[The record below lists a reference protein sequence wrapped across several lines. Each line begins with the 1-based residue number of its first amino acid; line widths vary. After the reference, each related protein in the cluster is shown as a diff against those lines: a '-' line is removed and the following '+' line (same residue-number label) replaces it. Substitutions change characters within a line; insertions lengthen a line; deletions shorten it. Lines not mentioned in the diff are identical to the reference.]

1 MTALRVGLC
10 ALIAFSVLAFGT
22 VQPWSE
28 SILEIGAGLLFLYW
42 ALVVFRAADAKIQ
55 WSSLNFPLLGLI
67 GIGLLQLL
75 FHGTAY
81 PFLTRVELLKL
92 AAYFIVFFLSA
103 QAFRTRAD
111 LTALAWCVILFCFA
125 VSVLTIIQHFTSGQ
139 TIYWVEQ
146 VNGSEPYGPY
156 VNRNHFA
163 GFVELTLPMGLAL
176 MAFRGVRRD
185 VLPLMTLFTIVPLSA
200 LVLSGSRGGLIGFAF
215 EICILGWMMRRR
227 GALRRGRAAVAGA
240 VVIAALFFVS
250 WVGASRAIQRLA
262 ALKSPEVSLGR
273 RISMARSAAHIF
285 FDHPLK
291 GCGLGTMVAVFP
303 LYETDYDGRIVEH
316 VHNDYL
322 EGLAETGALGGF
334 CGLAFLWLLFGQARK
349 HLEAEQGH
357 FSLGLHVGALMAVG
371 GLLVHSFVDFNLQLP
386 ANALLF
392 LLQVYLVTTP
402 ALPSDAI
409 RPGGRRRV
417 REYGEMAE
425 PTGGAGL
432 QTVS

>member
-1 MTALRVGLC
+1 
-10 ALIAFSVLAFGT
+10 
-22 VQPWSE
+22 
-28 SILEIGAGLLFLYW
+28 
-42 ALVVFRAADAKIQ
+42 
-55 WSSLNFPLLGLI
+55 
-67 GIGLLQLL
+67 
-75 FHGTAY
+75 
-81 PFLTRVELLKL
+81 VELLKL

-163 GFVELTLPMGLAL
+163 GFVELTLPTGLAL

-215 EICILGWMMRRR
+215 EICILGWMMRKR
-227 GALRRGRAAVAGA
+227 GALRSGKVAAIGAVA
-240 VVIAALFFVS
+240 IASLLFVS
-250 WVGASRAIQRLA
+250 WIGAGLAIQKLS
-262 ALKSPEVSLGR
+262 ALKSPEVTAGR

-285 FDHPLK
+285 LDHPLK

-303 LYETDYDGRIVEH
+303 RYETNYDGRIVEH
-316 VHNDYL
+316 VHDDYL
-322 EGLAETGALGGF
+322 EGLAEAGLLGGL
-334 CGLAFLWLLFGQARK
+334 CGVAFLWLLFGQARK
-349 HLEAEQGH
+349 NLEAEQGH

-402 ALPSDAI
+402 ALPSDAV
-409 RPGGRRRV
+409 RPGARRSV
-417 REYGEMAE
+417 RERDETAE
-425 PTGGAGL
+425 RTGGAGL

>member
-1 MTALRVGLC
+1 MTALRAGLC
-10 ALIAFSVLAFGT
+10 ILIAFSVLAFGT
-22 VQPWSE
+22 VQVWSE
-28 SILEIGAGLLFLYW
+28 SILEAGAGLLFFYW
-42 ALVVFRAADAKIQ
+42 ALVIFRNADAKIE
-55 WSSLNFPLLGLI
+55 WNSLNVPLLGLI

-75 FHGTAY
+75 FHGTGY

-111 LTALAWCVILFCFA
+111 LTMLAWCVILFCFV
-125 VSVLTIIQHFTSGQ
+125 VSVLTIIQHFTAGQ
-139 TIYWVEQ
+139 TIYWVEP

-185 VLPLMTLFTIVPLSA
+185 VMPLMTLFTIVPLSA

-215 EICILGWMMRRR
+215 EICILGWMMRKH
-227 GALRRGRAAVAGA
+227 GALRSSKVAAIGA
-240 VVIAALFFVS
+240 VVIAAVFFVS
-250 WVGASRAIQRLA
+250 WVGASRAIQRLS
-262 ALKSPEVSLGR
+262 ALKSPEVSVGR
-273 RISMARSAAHIF
+273 RVSMARSAVHIF
-285 FDHPLK
+285 LDHPLK

-303 LYETDYDGRIVEH
+303 RYETDYDGRIVEH

-322 EGLAETGALGGF
+322 EGLAESGLLGAL
-334 CGLAFLWLLFGQARK
+334 CGAAFLWLLFRQARK
-349 HLEAEQGH
+349 NLAGEQGR

-371 GLLVHSFVDFNLQLP
+371 GLLVHSVVDFNLQLP

-402 ALPSDAI
+402 ALPSDGV
-409 RPGGRRRV
+409 RPGTRRRV
-417 REYGEMAE
+417 QEHGEMAE
-425 PTGGAGL
+425 
-432 QTVS
+432 QTSAA